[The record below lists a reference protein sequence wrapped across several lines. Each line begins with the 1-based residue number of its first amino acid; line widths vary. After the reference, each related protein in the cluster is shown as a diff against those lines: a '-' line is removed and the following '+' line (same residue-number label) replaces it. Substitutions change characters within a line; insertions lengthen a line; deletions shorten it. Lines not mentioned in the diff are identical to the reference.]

1 MIDKERSEIL
11 FIAEIKE
18 PEVEIDY
25 EWEFKSKVNEIMII
39 GNKESQIM
47 QQLQGKDMIE
57 DTIIDLKDWLAGKM
71 VKAFLSE
78 QINEK
83 E

>member
-1 MIDKERSEIL
+1 
-11 FIAEIKE
+11 
-18 PEVEIDY
+18 
-25 EWEFKSKVNEIMII
+25 MII